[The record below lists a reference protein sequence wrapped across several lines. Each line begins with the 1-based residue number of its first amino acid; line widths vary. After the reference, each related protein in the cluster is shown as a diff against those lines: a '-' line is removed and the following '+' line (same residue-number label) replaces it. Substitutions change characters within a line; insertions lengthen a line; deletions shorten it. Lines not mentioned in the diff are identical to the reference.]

1 MTTPHDVTHDST
13 EPSDLPAA
21 GPTSPMRRSP
31 RRRRLA
37 FTLIEILIVVVI
49 LGILAAI
56 TVPQFASASVDA
68 SRATYVNNLRAF
80 VDAAYRYEFENSGA
94 PLEDSSSG
102 VLPAG
107 FGDYVRQVQWENGTP
122 IGGVW
127 DIEQVTDGTNTWAAV
142 GVHFDGTGATRD
154 DDFMTLIDAAI
165 DDGDLDTGA
174 HVKLADG
181 RFYFVI
187 D

>member
-1 MTTPHDVTHDST
+1 MTQLDAHAIESTPPLDRPELDA
-13 EPSDLPAA
+13 PATIGRA
-21 GPTSPMRRSP
+21 SQPERQG
-31 RRRRLA
+31 

-80 VDAAYRYEFENSGA
+80 VDSAYRYQFDNAGT
-94 PLEDSSSG
+94 PLPDSASG
-102 VLPAG
+102 VLPVG
-107 FGDYVRQVQWENGTP
+107 FDAYVMQVQWEGGTP
-122 IGGVW
+122 VGGVW
-127 DIEQVTDGTNTWAAV
+127 DIEQVSDSGETYAAV
-142 GVHFDGTGATRD
+142 GVHFDGTGETRD

-165 DDGDLDTGA
+165 DDGDLTTGA

-181 RFYFVI
+181 RYYFII